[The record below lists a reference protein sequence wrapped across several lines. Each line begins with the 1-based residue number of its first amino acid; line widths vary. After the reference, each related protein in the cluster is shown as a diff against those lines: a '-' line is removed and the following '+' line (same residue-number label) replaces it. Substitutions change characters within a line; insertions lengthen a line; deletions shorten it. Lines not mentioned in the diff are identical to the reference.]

1 MSIVIISGK
10 DEFPL
15 YMLNNGMTLNMGVG
29 TNEMA
34 CFSPVTN
41 SGYFNYGYIIVTIV
55 ESSSCD
61 VKLPL

>member
-34 CFSPVTN
+34 CFPGISTM
-41 SGYFNYGYIIVTIV
+41 G
-55 ESSSCD
+55 
-61 VKLPL
+61 L